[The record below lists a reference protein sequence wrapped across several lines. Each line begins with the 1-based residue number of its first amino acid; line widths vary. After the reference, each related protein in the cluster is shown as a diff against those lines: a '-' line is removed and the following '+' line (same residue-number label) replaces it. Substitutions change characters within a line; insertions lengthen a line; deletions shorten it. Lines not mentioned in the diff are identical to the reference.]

1 MKVKN
6 AFKVMVWY
14 VYVIALNLDLFRP
27 VIEEVGGLCG
37 ITAIYQALIDT
48 VATKSQLR
56 LIIIII

>member
-1 MKVKN
+1 M
-6 AFKVMVWY
+6 Y
-14 VYVIALNLDLFRP
+14 IYVIALNLDLFRP